1 MRLTLF
7 FLLYGAVQFY
17 CAHKTSRGMGLTGV
31 GRWLAYLFALTMTFG
46 PLLVWQVE
54 RLETYQQVAVYAAWA
69 VYGWMGFSFLFFS
82 VGLLF
87 DAYAGVARL
96 GSLPRL
102 EPAGVF
108 IVLTLLAAGLWIMG
122 FHSAWTPRV
131 EHIVI
136 RSEKIPAKSDGLR
149 IVQISDVHLGV
160 LIRQK
165 RLDEILSRVRA
176 LNPDILVS
184 TGDLVDA
191 QAHHLN
197 GLSDKIADFEPRLGK
212 FAINGN
218 HESYVGLEHAQA
230 FHERAGFKMLRGSH
244 AEVAGIVLAG
254 VDDPA
259 VFNPHWSG
267 REPAAP
273 PELNEPAMLRRI
285 DPDRFIVLLKHQP
298 RIDPGSRFDLQLSG
312 HTHAGQIYPF
322 RHLVRLVYPMIEG
335 LHALNNGGRL
345 YVNRGTGTWGP
356 PIRVFA
362 PPEITLIELR
372 SR

>member
-1 MRLTLF
+1 MRLALV

-17 CAHKTSRGMGLTGV
+17 CAHKSMRGMGLTGP
-31 GRWLAYLFALTMTFG
+31 GRWPVYLFALLMTVG

-54 RLETYQQVAVYAAWA
+54 SQAEYQQVAVYAAWV

-82 VGLLF
+82 VGVLF
-87 DAYAGVARL
+87 DIYAGLARL

-102 EPAGVF
+102 GPAGVF
-108 IVLTLLAAGLWIMG
+108 IVLTFISAGLWIMG
-122 FHSAWTPRV
+122 FHSAWTPQV

-136 RSEKIPAKSDGLR
+136 RSDKLPAQADGLR
-149 IVQISDVHLGV
+149 IAQISDVHLGV

-165 RLDEILSRVRA
+165 KLEEILSRVRA

-191 QAHHLN
+191 QAHHLD
-197 GLSDKIADFEPRLGK
+197 GLSGLIAEYKPRFGK
-212 FAINGN
+212 FAVNGN
-218 HESYVGLEHAQA
+218 HESYVGLEHAVE
-230 FHERAGFKMLRGSH
+230 FHERAGFRLLRGEH
-244 AEVAGIVLAG
+244 AEVAGIAMAG

-259 VFNPHWSG
+259 VYNPHWSG
-267 REPAAP
+267 RAPGAP
-273 PELNEPAMLRRI
+273 PELDEPAMLRRI
-285 DPDRFIVLLKHQP
+285 NPDRFIVLLKHQP
-298 RIDPGSRFDLQLSG
+298 RIDKDSHFDLQLSG

-335 LHALNNGGRL
+335 LYALGNGGQL

-372 SR
+372 RR